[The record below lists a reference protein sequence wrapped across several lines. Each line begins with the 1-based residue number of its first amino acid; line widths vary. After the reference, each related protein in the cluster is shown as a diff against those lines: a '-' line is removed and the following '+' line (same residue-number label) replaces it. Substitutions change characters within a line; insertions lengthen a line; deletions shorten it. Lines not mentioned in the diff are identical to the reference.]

1 MPQDHRHSALGVTK
15 FDRTMNDDEID
26 GLLAEEVKRIFDGYA
41 RNGKRLG
48 DKRKT
53 WGESARDWM
62 LAEVYALVRKLR
74 RLDQLQAIDRAIA
87 QTPREKTKGRADM
100 SKYPFK
106 QALYLIFG
114 EAMAP
119 GSDCK
124 VDRRRR
130 PSWADALEYAD
141 AHNVQ
146 TKFLNGFIK
155 QAGITSCRAKLEA
168 GFEEPRWKRK
178 ILPSKAKNSSSST
191 GAELSPQRRSV
202 SQKLPSSPITPSRP
216 KKKRKRKVS
225 RF

>member
-1 MPQDHRHSALGVTK
+1 MQQDHRHSALGVAK
-15 FDRTMNDDEID
+15 FEKSMSEDEID

-41 RNGKRLG
+41 RHGARLG
-48 DKRKT
+48 GKRKT

-74 RLDQLQAIDRAIA
+74 RSDQLQAIDRAIA
-87 QTPREKTKGRADM
+87 QAPRGKAKGRGDM

-114 EAMAP
+114 DAMVP

-155 QAGITSCRAKLEA
+155 QAGISSCRAKLEA

-178 ILPSKAKNSSSST
+178 ILSAKAKKSSSSK
-191 GAELSPQRRSV
+191 GGESSPQRRSV
-202 SQKLPSSPITPSRP
+202 SQKLPSSPTTPSRP
-216 KKKRKRKVS
+216 KKKRKRKAP
-225 RF
+225 RL

>member
-1 MPQDHRHSALGVTK
+1 MQQDHRNSASGVAK
-15 FDRTMNDDEID
+15 FQKAMNEDEVD
-26 GLLAEEVKRIFDGYA
+26 GLLAEEVKRIFDGYVG
-41 RNGKRLG
+41 RGTRLG
-48 DKRKT
+48 DKPKA

-62 LAEVYALVRKLR
+62 LAEVYALVRRLR
-74 RLDQLQAIDRAIA
+74 RSGQLQAINRAIA
-87 QTPREKTKGRADM
+87 QAPRGKTKGRGDM

-114 EAMAP
+114 DAMAP

-130 PSWADALEYAD
+130 PSWAYALEYAD

-155 QAGITSCRAKLEA
+155 QAGISSCRAKLEA

-178 ILPSKAKNSSSST
+178 ILPAKAKKSSSST
-191 GAELSPQRRSV
+191 GAESSPRRRSV
-202 SQKLPSSPITPSRP
+202 SRKLPSSLTTPSRP
-216 KKKRKRKVS
+216 KKKRKRRAP